1 MKKRYS
7 TKEELQVLLDRVV
20 EASAER
26 GLTINDD
33 KTKCMV
39 ISKTPQKPKCH
50 IKVGNIK
57 IKETESFSYLGSLV
71 TSDGKCKKEKYHDK
85 FKCQHGPNE
94 VLGNLM
100 QGCTFKYMTDMDKQV
115 GYMECMD
122 TYNPAALKTLT
133 HVTIYCICI
142 QNYPTLLASAFSNFL

>member
-71 TSDGKCKKEKYHDK
+71 TSDGKCKKE
-85 FKCQHGPNE
+85 
-94 VLGNLM
+94 
-100 QGCTFKYMTDMDKQV
+100 GCTFKYMTDMDKQV